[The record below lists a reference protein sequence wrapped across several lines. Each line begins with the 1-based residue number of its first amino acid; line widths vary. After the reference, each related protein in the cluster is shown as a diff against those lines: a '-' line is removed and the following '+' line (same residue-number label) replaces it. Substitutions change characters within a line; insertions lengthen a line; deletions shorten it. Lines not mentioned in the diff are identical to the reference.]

1 MEIQRFVFNCLFQV
15 AVFIMFFRYVAL
27 SVVKTLQ
34 SMARKICVNVQQELN
49 VFREF
54 REDRNSPVWD
64 KGRLFESFMKG
75 EDYIVCAQ
83 SKRKNSL
90 FPPPVKTWKG
100 FSVSA
105 DPLNQE
111 RFLELNVF
119 LGSQL
124 STYLKTRSEQES
136 RDRTQPVSCEKDFR
150 QQETKDSAM
159 GDGKKS
165 RAVNGKKVR
174 CEVKVTKITPLSEI
188 MAVMARVKKKKK
200 TSRFKTSTFANKA
213 MKRNNSDVDDSFG
226 EKESVNPTVKRRRYA
241 KVVERKNTK
250 MSEGWSQPRKDSRRH
265 TEKAFK
271 NKRQDSDSNNARNKQ
286 SSEAEIRPLSPFPGH
301 SKKRKANQKE
311 AGNIKKMMN
320 DKLPLPVASVNQP
333 VTEESMDYKEELLS
347 ASASITELVS
357 LMEKLFIS
365 KSEST
370 EPADHVV
377 GPHEQELPVVK
388 ACYVSD
394 YPQDN
399 DDESDDAEYNLSPE
413 LKSLPEQAADH
424 VVGPYEQELLFAE
437 ACHVSDYPDPD
448 NTDGSDNAEYH
459 LFAELK
465 SLPEQAADHVVG
477 LYEQELAFA
486 EGCHV
491 SDYPDSDNGDE
502 SDDAEYHLFAELKS
516 LSEQAA
522 DHVVE
527 PYEQELP
534 FAEACYVS
542 DYLDSDNGDESDD
555 AEYDLFP
562 ELKSLPEQVLM
573 LMSMLQ

>member
-1 MEIQRFVFNCLFQV
+1 MEIQRFVLNCLFQV
-15 AVFIMFFRYVAL
+15 AFIIMLFRYVAL

-34 SMARKICVNVQQELN
+34 SIARKVCVNVQQELN

-105 DPLNQE
+105 APLTEE

-119 LGSQL
+119 LESQL

-136 RDRTQPVSCEKDFR
+136 QDSTQLVSCEKDFR
-150 QQETKDSAM
+150 QQATKDSAT
-159 GDGKKS
+159 GDGTKS

-188 MAVMARVKKKKK
+188 MAVMARVKKMKKPR
-200 TSRFKTSTFANKA
+200 RFKSSTFANKA
-213 MKRNNSDVDDSFG
+213 IKRIYSDVDDCFG

-241 KVVERKNTK
+241 KVAERNKTK
-250 MSEGWSQPRKDSRRH
+250 KKGGEGWSQPRKDSRRCR
-265 TEKAFK
+265 EKVFK
-271 NKRQDSDSNNARNKQ
+271 NKRQDSDSNNARNQ
-286 SSEAEIRPLSPFPGH
+286 LSSEAEITPLSPFFGH
-301 SKKRKANQKE
+301 SNKRKADQKE
-311 AGNIKKMMN
+311 AGNIKKMMS
-320 DKLPLPVASVNQP
+320 DKRPLPVASVNQP
-333 VTEESMDYKEELLS
+333 VTEKSMDYKEELLS
-347 ASASITELVS
+347 VSASITELVS
-357 LMEKLFIS
+357 LMEQLFIS
-365 KSEST
+365 KSKST

-377 GPHEQELPVVK
+377 GPHQQELPVVE

-394 YPQDN
+394 YPPDN
-399 DDESDDAEYNLSPE
+399 GDGSDDAEYNMSPE

-424 VVGPYEQELLFAE
+424 VVGPYELELPFAE
-437 ACHVSDYPDPD
+437 ACYVSDYP
-448 NTDGSDNAEYH
+448 Y
-459 LFAELK
+459 
-465 SLPEQAADHVVG
+465 
-477 LYEQELAFA
+477 
-486 EGCHV
+486 
-491 SDYPDSDNGDE
+491 SDNGDE
-502 SDDAEYHLFAELKS
+502 SDDAEYHLFHELKS
-516 LSEQAA
+516 LPEQAA
-522 DHVVE
+522 DYVVG

-542 DYLDSDNGDESDD
+542 DYPDSDNGDESDD

-573 LMSMLQ
+573 LMAMLQ

>member
-1 MEIQRFVFNCLFQV
+1 ML
-15 AVFIMFFRYVAL
+15 FRYVAL

-34 SMARKICVNVQQELN
+34 SIARKVCVNVQQELN

-83 SKRKNSL
+83 TKRKNSL

-105 DPLNQE
+105 APLTEE

-136 RDRTQPVSCEKDFR
+136 QESTQLVSCEKDFR
-150 QQETKDSAM
+150 QQATKDSAT
-159 GDGKKS
+159 GDGTKS

-188 MAVMARVKKKKK
+188 MAVMARVKKMKKPR
-200 TSRFKTSTFANKA
+200 RFKSSTFANKA
-213 MKRNNSDVDDSFG
+213 IKRNYSDVDDSFG

-241 KVVERKNTK
+241 KVAERNKTK
-250 MSEGWSQPRKDSRRH
+250 KKGGEGWSQPRKDSRRCR
-265 TEKAFK
+265 EKVFK
-271 NKRQDSDSNNARNKQ
+271 NKRQDSDSNNARNQ
-286 SSEAEIRPLSPFPGH
+286 LSSEAEITPLSPFFGH
-301 SKKRKANQKE
+301 SKKRKADQNE
-311 AGNIKKMMN
+311 AGNIKKMMS
-320 DKLPLPVASVNQP
+320 DKRPLPVASVNQP
-333 VTEESMDYKEELLS
+333 VTEKSMDYKEELLS
-347 ASASITELVS
+347 VSASITELVS
-357 LMEKLFIS
+357 LMEQLFIS
-365 KSEST
+365 KSKST

-377 GPHEQELPVVK
+377 GPHQQELPVVE

-394 YPQDN
+394 YPPDN
-399 DDESDDAEYNLSPE
+399 GDGSDDAEYNLSPE

-424 VVGPYEQELLFAE
+424 VVGPYELELPFAE
-437 ACHVSDYPDPD
+437 PCYVSDYP
-448 NTDGSDNAEYH
+448 Y
-459 LFAELK
+459 
-465 SLPEQAADHVVG
+465 
-477 LYEQELAFA
+477 
-486 EGCHV
+486 
-491 SDYPDSDNGDE
+491 SDNGDE
-502 SDDAEYHLFAELKS
+502 SDDAEYHLFHELKS
-516 LSEQAA
+516 LPEQAA
-522 DHVVE
+522 DYVVG
-527 PYEQELP
+527 PYEQESP

-542 DYLDSDNGDESDD
+542 DYPDSDNGDESDD

>member
-1 MEIQRFVFNCLFQV
+1 ML
-15 AVFIMFFRYVAL
+15 FRYVAL

-34 SMARKICVNVQQELN
+34 SIARKICVNVQQELN

-100 FSVSA
+100 FSISA
-105 DPLNQE
+105 APLTQK

-136 RDRTQPVSCEKDFR
+136 QDRTQLVSCEKDLR
-150 QQETKDSAM
+150 QQKTKDSAM
-159 GDGKKS
+159 GDLDRKKS
-165 RAVNGKKVR
+165 RAVNGKKVH

-188 MAVMARVKKKKK
+188 MAVMARVKKRKK
-200 TSRFKTSTFANKA
+200 TSRFKSSTFANKE
-213 MKRNNSDVDDSFG
+213 MKRNYSDIDDSFG

-241 KVVERKNTK
+241 KVAERKKTK
-250 MSEGWSQPRKDSRRH
+250 MSEGWSQPRKDSRRR

-271 NKRQDSDSNNARNKQ
+271 NKRQDSDSNNARNQQPSK
-286 SSEAEIRPLSPFPGH
+286 AEIRPLSPFFGH

-311 AGNIKKMMN
+311 AGNIKKMMS
-320 DKLPLPVASVNQP
+320 DKRPLPVASVNQP

-347 ASASITELVS
+347 ASGSITELVS
-357 LMEKLFIS
+357 LMEQLFIS
-365 KSEST
+365 KSKST
-370 EPADHVV
+370 ELADHVV
-377 GPHEQELPVVK
+377 GSHKQELPVVK

-394 YPQDN
+394 YPPDN
-399 DDESDDAEYNLSPE
+399 GDESDDAEYNLSP
-413 LKSLPEQAADH
+413 
-424 VVGPYEQELLFAE
+424 
-437 ACHVSDYPDPD
+437 
-448 NTDGSDNAEYH
+448 
-459 LFAELK
+459 ELK

-491 SDYPDSDNGDE
+491 SDYPDSDNCHE
-502 SDDAEYHLFAELKS
+502 SDDAEYHLFRELKS
-516 LSEQAA
+516 LPEQAA
-522 DHVVE
+522 DHVVG

-542 DYLDSDNGDESDD
+542 DYPYSDNGDESDD

-573 LMSMLQ
+573 LMALLQ

>member
-1 MEIQRFVFNCLFQV
+1 MEIQRFVLNCLFQV
-15 AVFIMFFRYVAL
+15 AVIVMLFRYVAL

-34 SMARKICVNVQQELN
+34 SIARKVCVNVQQELN

-100 FSVSA
+100 FSISA
-105 DPLNQE
+105 APLTQE

-124 STYLKTRSEQES
+124 STYLKRRSEQES
-136 RDRTQPVSCEKDFR
+136 QDSTQLVSCEKDFR

-188 MAVMARVKKKKK
+188 MAVMARVEKRKK
-200 TSRFKTSTFANKA
+200 TRRFKSSTFANKA
-213 MKRNNSDVDDSFG
+213 IKRNYSDVDDSFG
-226 EKESVNPTVKRRRYA
+226 EKESVNPTVKRRRYT
-241 KVVERKNTK
+241 KVAERKKTK
-250 MSEGWSQPRKDSRRH
+250 MSEGWSQPRKDSRRRR
-265 TEKAFK
+265 EKAFK
-271 NKRQDSDSNNARNKQ
+271 EKRQDSDSKNARNQQ
-286 SSEAEIRPLSPFPGH
+286 SSEAETRPLSPFFGH

-311 AGNIKKMMN
+311 AGNIKKMMS
-320 DKLPLPVASVNQP
+320 DKRPLPVASVNQP
-333 VTEESMDYKEELLS
+333 PVTEESMDYKQELLS
-347 ASASITELVS
+347 VSASITELVS
-357 LMEKLFIS
+357 LMEQLSIS
-365 KSEST
+365 KSKST

-377 GPHEQELPVVK
+377 GPHEQELPVVG
-388 ACYVSD
+388 ACYVTD
-394 YPQDN
+394 YPPDN
-399 DDESDDAEYNLSPE
+399 GDESDDAEYNLSPE

-424 VVGPYEQELLFAE
+424 VVGLYEQELPFAE
-437 ACHVSDYPDPD
+437 AFHVSDYPPD
-448 NTDGSDNAEYH
+448 NGDESDDAEYN
-459 LFAELK
+459 LSPELK

-491 SDYPDSDNGDE
+491 SDYPDSDNCHE
-502 SDDAEYHLFAELKS
+502 SDDAEYHLFREIKS
-516 LSEQAA
+516 LPEQAA
-522 DHVVE
+522 DHVVG

-542 DYLDSDNGDESDD
+542 DYPYSDNGDESDD

-573 LMSMLQ
+573 LMAMLQ

>member
-1 MEIQRFVFNCLFQV
+1 MEIQRFVLSCLFQV
-15 AVFIMFFRYVAL
+15 AVIVMLFRYVAL
-27 SVVKTLQ
+27 GVVKTLQ
-34 SMARKICVNVQQELN
+34 SIARKICVNVQQELN
-49 VFREF
+49 VFYEF

-83 SKRKNSL
+83 IKRKNSL
-90 FPPPVKTWKG
+90 FPPPVKTWEG
-100 FSVSA
+100 FSISA
-105 DPLNQE
+105 APLTQE
-111 RFLELNVF
+111 SFLELNVF

-136 RDRTQPVSCEKDFR
+136 QDRTQLVSCEKDFR
-150 QQETKDSAM
+150 QQATKDSAM

-165 RAVNGKKVR
+165 MAVNGKKVR

-188 MAVMARVKKKKK
+188 MAVMARVKNRKK
-200 TSRFKTSTFANKA
+200 TRRFKSSTFANKA
-213 MKRNNSDVDDSFG
+213 IKRNYSDVDDSFG

-241 KVVERKNTK
+241 KVAERKKTK
-250 MSEGWSQPRKDSRRH
+250 MSEGWSQPRMDSRRRR
-265 TEKAFK
+265 EKAFK
-271 NKRQDSDSNNARNKQ
+271 NKRQDSDSNNARNQQ
-286 SSEAEIRPLSPFPGH
+286 SSEAEIRPLSPFHFLGH

-311 AGNIKKMMN
+311 AGNIKKMMS
-320 DKLPLPVASVNQP
+320 DKRPLPVASVNQP

-394 YPQDN
+394 YPPDN

-424 VVGPYEQELLFAE
+424 VVGPYEQELPSAE
-437 ACHVSDYPDPD
+437 ACHVSYYPDSD
-448 NTDGSDNAEYH
+448 NTDESDNAEYH

-465 SLPEQAADHVVG
+465 SLPEKAADYVVG
-477 LYEQELAFA
+477 T
-486 EGCHV
+486 
-491 SDYPDSDNGDE
+491 
-502 SDDAEYHLFAELKS
+502 
-516 LSEQAA
+516 
-522 DHVVE
+522 
-527 PYEQELP
+527 YEQELP

-542 DYLDSDNGDESDD
+542 DYPDSDNSDESDD

-573 LMSMLQ
+573 LMAMLQ

>member
-1 MEIQRFVFNCLFQV
+1 MEIQRLVLNCLFQV
-15 AVFIMFFRYVAL
+15 AVIVMFFRYVAL

-34 SMARKICVNVQQELN
+34 SIARKICVNVQQELN

-100 FSVSA
+100 FSISA
-105 DPLNQE
+105 DPLTQE

-136 RDRTQPVSCEKDFR
+136 RDRTQLVSCEKDFR

-174 CEVKVTKITPLSEI
+174 CEVKVTKITPLCEI
-188 MAVMARVKKKKK
+188 MAVMARMKNRKK
-200 TSRFKTSTFANKA
+200 TRRFKSSTFANKA
-213 MKRNNSDVDDSFG
+213 IKRNNSDVDDSFG
-226 EKESVNPTVKRRRYA
+226 EKESINPTVKRRRYA
-241 KVVERKNTK
+241 KVPERKNTK
-250 MSEGWSQPRKDSRRH
+250 MSEGWSQQRKDSRRRR
-265 TEKAFK
+265 EKEFK
-271 NKRQDSDSNNARNKQ
+271 TKRQYSDSNNARNQQ
-286 SSEAEIRPLSPFPGH
+286 SSDAEIRPLSPSPGH

-311 AGNIKKMMN
+311 TGNIKKMMS
-320 DKLPLPVASVNQP
+320 DKRPLPVASVNQP
-333 VTEESMDYKEELLS
+333 VNEQSMDYKEELLS
-347 ASASITELVS
+347 VSASITELVS
-357 LMEKLFIS
+357 LMEQLFIS
-365 KSEST
+365 KSKST

-377 GPHEQELPVVK
+377 GPHQQELPVVE

-394 YPQDN
+394 YPPDN
-399 DDESDDAEYNLSPE
+399 GDESDDAGYNLSNELKSLPEQAADHDVGAYEQELLFAKVCHVSDYLDSDTCHESVDAEYDLFPE
-413 LKSLPEQAADH
+413 LKSLPEQAADY
-424 VVGPYEQELLFAE
+424 VVG
-437 ACHVSDYPDPD
+437 
-448 NTDGSDNAEYH
+448 
-459 LFAELK
+459 
-465 SLPEQAADHVVG
+465 
-477 LYEQELAFA
+477 
-486 EGCHV
+486 
-491 SDYPDSDNGDE
+491 
-502 SDDAEYHLFAELKS
+502 
-516 LSEQAA
+516 
-522 DHVVE
+522 

-534 FAEACYVS
+534 FAEACCVS
-542 DYLDSDNGDESDD
+542 DYPDSDNGDESDD

>member
-1 MEIQRFVFNCLFQV
+1 ML
-15 AVFIMFFRYVAL
+15 FRYVTL

-34 SMARKICVNVQQELN
+34 SIARKICVNVQQELN

-54 REDRNSPVWD
+54 REDRNSPVCIWD
-64 KGRLFESFMKG
+64 KGRLFESFIKG

-100 FSVSA
+100 FSISA
-105 DPLNQE
+105 DPLTQE

-136 RDRTQPVSCEKDFR
+136 RDRTQLASWEKDLR
-150 QQETKDSAM
+150 QQATKDSAM

-165 RAVNGKKVR
+165 KAVHGKKVH

-188 MAVMARVKKKKK
+188 MAVIARVKKRKKIRRLK
-200 TSRFKTSTFANKA
+200 SSTSANKA
-213 MKRNNSDVDDSFG
+213 IKRNYSDVDDSFG
-226 EKESVNPTVKRRRYA
+226 EKESVSPTVKRRRYA
-241 KVVERKNTK
+241 KVAERKNTK
-250 MSEGWSQPRKDSRRH
+250 VSEGWSQQRKDSRRR

-271 NKRQDSDSNNARNKQ
+271 TKRRDSDSNNARNQQ
-286 SSEAEIRPLSPFPGH
+286 SSEAEIRPLLPFFGH

-311 AGNIKKMMN
+311 AGNVKKMMS
-320 DKLPLPVASVNQP
+320 DKRPLPVASVNQP
-333 VTEESMDYKEELLS
+333 VTEQSMDYKEQLLS
-347 ASASITELVS
+347 VSASITELVS
-357 LMEKLFIS
+357 LMEQLFIS
-365 KSEST
+365 KSKSA

-394 YPQDN
+394 YAPDN
-399 DDESDDAEYNLSPE
+399 DDESDDAEYNLSSE
-413 LKSLPEQAADH
+413 LNSLPEQAADH
-424 VVGPYEQELLFAE
+424 VVGPYEQELPFAE
-437 ACHVSDYPDPD
+437 ACHVSDYPDSD
-448 NTDGSDNAEYH
+448 NTDESDNAEYH

-465 SLPEQAADHVVG
+465 SLPEQAADYLVR
-477 LYEQELAFA
+477 
-486 EGCHV
+486 
-491 SDYPDSDNGDE
+491 
-502 SDDAEYHLFAELKS
+502 
-516 LSEQAA
+516 
-522 DHVVE
+522 

-542 DYLDSDNGDESDD
+542 DYPNSDNGDESDD

-573 LMSMLQ
+573 LMAMLQ

>member
-1 MEIQRFVFNCLFQV
+1 MEIQRFVLSCLFQV
-15 AVFIMFFRYVAL
+15 TVIVMLFRYVAL

-34 SMARKICVNVQQELN
+34 SIARKICVNVQQELN

-64 KGRLFESFMKG
+64 ERRLFESFMKG

-100 FSVSA
+100 FSISA
-105 DPLNQE
+105 TPLTQE
-111 RFLELNVF
+111 SFLELNVF

-124 STYLKTRSEQES
+124 STYLKKGSEQES
-136 RDRTQPVSCEKDFR
+136 QGRTQLVSCAKDFR

-165 RAVNGKKVR
+165 IARAVNGKKVR
-174 CEVKVTKITPLSEI
+174 CEVKVTKITPLNEI
-188 MAVMARVKKKKK
+188 MAVMARVKKTKK
-200 TSRFKTSTFANKA
+200 TSRFKTSTYANKA
-213 MKRNNSDVDDSFG
+213 MKRNYSDVDDSLG

-241 KVVERKNTK
+241 KVAERNKTK
-250 MSEGWSQPRKDSRRH
+250 MSEGWSQPRKDSRRRR
-265 TEKAFK
+265 EKAFK
-271 NKRQDSDSNNARNKQ
+271 TKRQDSDSNNARNQQ
-286 SSEAEIRPLSPFPGH
+286 SSESEIRPLSTFFGL

-311 AGNIKKMMN
+311 AGHIKKMMS
-320 DKLPLPVASVNQP
+320 DKRPVPVASVNQP
-333 VTEESMDYKEELLS
+333 VTEESMDYKDELIS
-347 ASASITELVS
+347 AAASITELVS
-357 LMEKLFIS
+357 LMEQLFIS

-370 EPADHVV
+370 EPADNVV
-377 GPHEQELPVVK
+377 GPHEQVLPVVE
-388 ACYVSD
+388 AFYVSD
-394 YPQDN
+394 YPPDN
-399 DDESDDAEYNLSPE
+399 GDESDDAEYNLSPE

-424 VVGPYEQELLFAE
+424 VVGPYEQELPFTE
-437 ACHVSDYPDPD
+437 ACHVSDYPPD
-448 NTDGSDNAEYH
+448 NGDESDDAEYN
-459 LFAELK
+459 LSPELK

-477 LYEQELAFA
+477 LYEQEL
-486 EGCHV
+486 
-491 SDYPDSDNGDE
+491 
-502 SDDAEYHLFAELKS
+502 
-516 LSEQAA
+516 
-522 DHVVE
+522 
-527 PYEQELP
+527 P

-542 DYLDSDNGDESDD
+542 DYPDSDNGDESDD

>member
-1 MEIQRFVFNCLFQV
+1 MEIQRFVLNCLFRV
-15 AVFIMFFRYVAL
+15 AVIVMLFRYVAL
-27 SVVKTLQ
+27 SMVKTLQ
-34 SMARKICVNVQQELN
+34 SIARKICVNVQQELN

-64 KGRLFESFMKG
+64 EGRLFESFMKG

-100 FSVSA
+100 FSISGA
-105 DPLNQE
+105 PLTQE
-111 RFLELNVF
+111 IFLELNVF

-136 RDRTQPVSCEKDFR
+136 QDSTQLVSCEKDFR
-150 QQETKDSAM
+150 QQATKDSAT
-159 GDGKKS
+159 GGGTKS

-174 CEVKVTKITPLSEI
+174 SEVKVTKITPLSEI
-188 MAVMARVKKKKK
+188 MAVMARVKNRKK
-200 TSRFKTSTFANKA
+200 TRRIKSSTFANKA
-213 MKRNNSDVDDSFG
+213 IKRNYSDVDDSFG
-226 EKESVNPTVKRRRYA
+226 EKESVNPTVKRRRYT
-241 KVVERKNTK
+241 KVAERKKTK
-250 MSEGWSQPRKDSRRH
+250 MSEGWSQPRKDSRRRR
-265 TEKAFK
+265 EKAFK
-271 NKRQDSDSNNARNKQ
+271 EKRQDSDSNNARNQQ
-286 SSEAEIRPLSPFPGH
+286 SSEAEIRPLSPFFEH

-311 AGNIKKMMN
+311 AGNIKKMMS
-320 DKLPLPVASVNQP
+320 DKRPLPVASVNQP

-347 ASASITELVS
+347 ASASITEVVS
-357 LMEKLFIS
+357 LMEQLFIS
-365 KSEST
+365 KSKST

-377 GPHEQELPVVK
+377 GRHQQELPVVE

-394 YPQDN
+394 YPPDN
-399 DDESDDAEYNLSPE
+399 GDESDDAEYNLSNE

-424 VVGPYEQELLFAE
+424 VLGPYEQGLPFAE
-437 ACHVSDYPDPD
+437 ACHVSDYPDSD
-448 NTDGSDNAEYH
+448 NTNESDNAEYH

-465 SLPEQAADHVVG
+465 SLPEQAADYVVG
-477 LYEQELAFA
+477 
-486 EGCHV
+486 
-491 SDYPDSDNGDE
+491 
-502 SDDAEYHLFAELKS
+502 
-516 LSEQAA
+516 
-522 DHVVE
+522 

>member
-1 MEIQRFVFNCLFQV
+1 MEIQRFVLSCLFQV
-15 AVFIMFFRYVAL
+15 AVIVMLFRSVAL
-27 SVVKTLQ
+27 NVVKTLQ
-34 SMARKICVNVQQELN
+34 SIARKICVNVQQEFN

-100 FSVSA
+100 FSISA
-105 DPLNQE
+105 TPLTQE
-111 RFLELNVF
+111 SFLELNVF

-136 RDRTQPVSCEKDFR
+136 QDCTQLVSCEKDFR
-150 QQETKDSAM
+150 QQATKDSAM
-159 GDGKKS
+159 GDGS

-188 MAVMARVKKKKK
+188 MAVMARVKKRKK
-200 TSRFKTSTFANKA
+200 SRRFKSSTFANKA
-213 MKRNNSDVDDSFG
+213 IKRNYSDVGDFFG
-226 EKESVNPTVKRRRYA
+226 EKESFNSTVKRRRYA
-241 KVVERKNTK
+241 KVSERKNTK
-250 MSEGWSQPRKDSRRH
+250 MSEGWSQPRKDSRRRR
-265 TEKAFK
+265 EKAFK
-271 NKRQDSDSNNARNKQ
+271 NKRQDSDSNNARNQQ
-286 SSEAEIRPLSPFPGH
+286 SSEAEIRPLSPFLGH

-311 AGNIKKMMN
+311 AGNIKKMIS
-320 DKLPLPVASVNQP
+320 DKRPLPVASVNQP

-347 ASASITELVS
+347 VSASITELVS
-357 LMEKLFIS
+357 LMEQLFIS
-365 KSEST
+365 KSKST

-377 GPHEQELPVVK
+377 GPHQQELPVVE

-394 YPQDN
+394 YPPDN
-399 DDESDDAEYNLSPE
+399 GDESDDAEYNLFAE

-424 VVGPYEQELLFAE
+424 VMGPYEQELPFAE
-437 ACHVSDYPDPD
+437 ACHVSDYPDSD
-448 NTDGSDNAEYH
+448 NTDESDNAEYH

-465 SLPEQAADHVVG
+465 SLPEQAAD
-477 LYEQELAFA
+477 Y
-486 EGCHV
+486 
-491 SDYPDSDNGDE
+491 
-502 SDDAEYHLFAELKS
+502 
-516 LSEQAA
+516 
-522 DHVVE
+522 VVE

-534 FAEACYVS
+534 FVEACFS
-542 DYLDSDNGDESDD
+542 DYPDSDNGDESDD

-573 LMSMLQ
+573 LMAMLQ

>member
-1 MEIQRFVFNCLFQV
+1 MTKQTIARVKTDLLRWIETSGRLTTKMEIQRFVLNCLSQV
-15 AVFIMFFRYVAL
+15 AVIVMLFRYVAL
-27 SVVKTLQ
+27 GVVKTLQ
-34 SMARKICVNVQQELN
+34 SIARKICVNVQQELN

-64 KGRLFESFMKG
+64 KGRLFESFIKG

-100 FSVSA
+100 FSISA
-105 DPLNQE
+105 DPLTQE

-136 RDRTQPVSCEKDFR
+136 RDRTQLVSCVKDFR

-200 TSRFKTSTFANKA
+200 TSRFKTSAFANKA
-213 MKRNNSDVDDSFG
+213 MKRNYSDVDDSFG

-241 KVVERKNTK
+241 KVAERKNTK
-250 MSEGWSQPRKDSRRH
+250 MSEGWSQPRKDSRRRR
-265 TEKAFK
+265 EKPFK
-271 NKRQDSDSNNARNKQ
+271 NKRQDSDSNNARNQQ

-301 SKKRKANQKE
+301 SKKRRANQKE
-311 AGNIKKMMN
+311 AGNVKKMMS
-320 DKLPLPVASVNQP
+320 DKRPLPVAFVNQP

-377 GPHEQELPVVK
+377 GPHEQELPVVE

-394 YPQDN
+394 YPPDN
-399 DDESDDAEYNLSPE
+399 GDESDDAEYNLSPE

-424 VVGPYEQELLFAE
+424 VVGPYEQELPFGE
-437 ACHVSDYPDPD
+437 ACYVSDYPD
-448 NTDGSDNAEYH
+448 SDNCHESDDTEYD
-459 LFAELK
+459 LFAAELK
-465 SLPEQAADHVVG
+465 SLPEQAADYVVR
-477 LYEQELAFA
+477 
-486 EGCHV
+486 
-491 SDYPDSDNGDE
+491 
-502 SDDAEYHLFAELKS
+502 
-516 LSEQAA
+516 
-522 DHVVE
+522 

-542 DYLDSDNGDESDD
+542 DYPDSDNGDESDD

-573 LMSMLQ
+573 LMAMLQ